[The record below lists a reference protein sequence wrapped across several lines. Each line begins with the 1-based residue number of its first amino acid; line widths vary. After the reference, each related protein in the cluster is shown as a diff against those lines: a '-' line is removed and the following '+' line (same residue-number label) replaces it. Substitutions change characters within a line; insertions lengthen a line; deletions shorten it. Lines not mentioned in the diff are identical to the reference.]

1 MANSPEPALES
12 RPDRGRRFQIDFRL
26 IASFFLLATAVV
38 FTRSTIDGLES
49 RRKLR
54 GELAEISHVRYG
66 LLNADQWVARL
77 VPILNAQIDSIDLT
91 ANQAALR
98 PVVEKALYR
107 LLDDVKDKMSAKP
120 AQPAQPAAG
129 LAGML
134 QGNAMIANM
143 MIGGLRPHVPEY
155 TGVVLAQL
163 GSQDTKDAVKK
174 YIRGVL
180 ADGARNTFSDADK
193 SWYNTILQEHGC
205 ADVRA
210 CQDKLGAMIRDQ
222 QTTVLERSAAVLLA
236 CAAGFILLLSRR
248 GKLRRS
254 STIVLLLFCI
264 TLLVGGVVTPM
275 IEVEAK
281 ITELKMTFLGSPIAF
296 TDQVLYFQSKS
307 VLEVFRA
314 LIDANRPDM
323 YAVGILVLMFS
334 IVFPTLK
341 LIASSLALYRPGLL
355 ERSLIVKF
363 FALESSKWSMADVM
377 ALAIF
382 MAFVAFNGL
391 IPNTMAGLA
400 GGGAQLAIPTNGSR
414 ILPGYYIF
422 IGFCLASL
430 FLGKRLA
437 HGIETSDTEPRP

>member
-1 MANSPEPALES
+1 MLN
-12 RPDRGRRFQIDFRL
+12 FRL
-26 IASFFLLATAVV
+26 IGSLVLLATAIV
-38 FTRSTIDGLES
+38 FTRSTIEGLEQ
-49 RRKLR
+49 RRELR
-54 GELAEISHVRYG
+54 TELAEISHVRYG
-66 LLNADQWVARL
+66 LLNADQWIARL
-77 VPILNAQIDSIDLT
+77 VPILDAKIDSIDLS

-107 LLDDVKDKMSAKP
+107 LLDDVKERMSAKP
-120 AQPAQPAAG
+120 AQPAGG
-129 LAGML
+129 LGGML
-134 QGNAMIANM
+134 QGNGLIANM
-143 MIGGLRPHVPEY
+143 MIGALRPHVPEY

-163 GSQDTKDAVKK
+163 GSRDTKEAVKK

-180 ADGARNTFSDADK
+180 ADGAKNTFSNVDVR
-193 SWYNTILQEHGC
+193 WYNDILKQHDC
-205 ADVRA
+205 ADGAA
-210 CQDKLGAMIRDQ
+210 CQERLRTLIRSSEGAIRLDC
-222 QTTVLERSAAVLLA
+222 AAVLLA
-236 CAAGFILLLSRR
+236 CAAGFVLLLGRR
-248 GKLRRS
+248 GRLNRA
-254 STIVLLLFCI
+254 STIVLLLFCM

-281 ITELKMTFLGSPIAF
+281 ISALKMTFLGEPISF

-341 LIASSLALYRPGLL
+341 LVASSFALYNPALL
-355 ERSLIVKF
+355 YRSRIVKF

-391 IPNTMAGLA
+391 IPNTMKGLT
-400 GGGAQLAIPTNGSR
+400 GGGAQLAIPTDSSR

-430 FLGKRLA
+430 FLAKRLA
-437 HGIETSDTEPRP
+437 HGIDTEKEG

>member
-1 MANSPEPALES
+1 MLNSPEPAVES
-12 RPDRGRRFQIDFRL
+12 QPSRKPRFQIDFRL
-26 IASFFLLATAVV
+26 VVSLFLLAAAVV

-49 RRKLR
+49 RRRLR
-54 GELAEISHVRYG
+54 SELAEISHVRYG
-66 LLNADQWVARL
+66 LLNADEWVARL
-77 VPILNAQIDSIDLT
+77 VPILNAQIDSIDLS
-91 ANQAALR
+91 ANSAALR

-107 LLDDVKDKMSAKP
+107 LLDDVKDRMSAKP
-120 AQPAQPAAG
+120 AQPAAG
-129 LAGML
+129 LGAML
-134 QGNAMIANM
+134 QGNGMIANM
-143 MIGGLRPHVPEY
+143 MISALRPHVPEY

-163 GSQDTKDAVKK
+163 GSKDTKEAVKN

-180 ADGARNTFSDADK
+180 ADGARNTFGDPDRT
-193 SWYNTILQEHGC
+193 WYNAILQEHGC
-205 ADVRA
+205 ADVHA
-210 CQDKLGAMIRDQ
+210 CQEKLGAMIRDQ
-222 QTTVLERSAAVLLA
+222 QSTVLGRAAAVLLA
-236 CAAGFILLLSRR
+236 CAAAFVLLLSRP

-254 STIVLLLFCI
+254 TTIVLLLFCV

-281 ITELKMTFLGSPIAF
+281 ITEMKMTFLGSPISF
-296 TDQVLYFQSKS
+296 SDQVLYFQSKS

-334 IVFPTLK
+334 IVFPFCK
-341 LIASSLALYRPGLL
+341 LVASSFALYRPSLL
-355 ERSLIVKF
+355 ESSRIVKF

-391 IPNTMAGLA
+391 IPNTMAGLT
-400 GGGAQLAIPTNGSR
+400 GGGAQLAIPTDSSR

-430 FLGKRLA
+430 FLAKRLA
-437 HGIETSDTEPRP
+437 HGIDTTNTEH

>member
-1 MANSPEPALES
+1 MLNSPEPAVES
-12 RPDRGRRFQIDFRL
+12 RRDRSRRFQIDFRL
-26 IASFFLLATAVV
+26 IVSLFLLAAAVV
-38 FTRSTIDGLES
+38 FTRATIDGLES
-49 RRKLR
+49 RRRLR
-54 GELAEISHVRYG
+54 SELAEISHVRYG

-77 VPILNAQIDSIDLT
+77 VPILNTQIDSIDLG
-91 ANQAALR
+91 ANSASLR

-120 AQPAQPAAG
+120 AQPAAG
-129 LAGML
+129 LGGML

-143 MIGGLRPHVPEY
+143 MIGALRPHVPEY

-163 GSQDTKDAVKK
+163 GSRDTKEAVKT

-180 ADGARNTFSDADK
+180 ADGAKNTFSDTDR
-193 SWYNTILQEHGC
+193 SWYNAILQEHGC

-210 CQDKLGAMIRDQ
+210 CQEKLGGMIRDQ
-222 QTTVLERSAAVLLA
+222 QANVLERSAAVLLA
-236 CAAGFILLLSRR
+236 CAAAFVLLLSRP

-254 STIVLLLFCI
+254 TTIVLLLFCI

-281 ITELKMTFLGSPIAF
+281 ITELKMTFLGSPISF
-296 TDQVLYFQSKS
+296 SDQVLYFQSKS

-314 LIDANRPDM
+314 LIDADRPDM

-334 IVFPTLK
+334 IVFPVCK
-341 LIASSLALYRPGLL
+341 LIASSFALYRPGLL
-355 ERSLIVKF
+355 ERSRIVKF

-391 IPNTMAGLA
+391 IPNTMSGLT
-400 GGGAQLAIPTNGSR
+400 GGGAQLAIPTDSSR

-430 FLGKRLA
+430 FLAKRLA
-437 HGIETSDTEPRP
+437 HGIEVAPKS

>member
-1 MANSPEPALES
+1 MLNSPEPALES
-12 RPDRGRRFQIDFRL
+12 RSGSQQRFQLDFRL
-26 IASFFLLATAVV
+26 VASLFLLAAAVV
-38 FTRSTIDGLES
+38 FTRSTIDGLEG

-54 GELAEISHVRYG
+54 SQLAEVSHVRYG

-107 LLDDVKDKMSAKP
+107 LLDDVKEKMSAKP
-120 AQPAQPAAG
+120 AQPAAG
-129 LAGML
+129 LGGML
-134 QGNAMIANM
+134 QGNTMIANM

-163 GSQDTKDAVKK
+163 GSRDTKEAVKK

-180 ADGARNTFSDADK
+180 ADGARNTFSDADMR
-193 SWYNTILQEHGC
+193 SYNAILQQNGC
-205 ADVRA
+205 DDLRA
-210 CQDKLGAMIRDQ
+210 CQEKLGGMIRAQ
-222 QTTVLERSAAVLLA
+222 ETTILERSGAILLA
-236 CAAGFILLLSRR
+236 CAAGFLLLLSQP

-254 STIVLLLFCI
+254 ATIVLLLFCI

-281 ITELKMTFLGSPIAF
+281 ISQLKMTFLGSPIAF

-334 IVFPTLK
+334 IVFPICK
-341 LIASSLALYRPGLL
+341 LIASSFALYRPSLL
-355 ERSLIVKF
+355 KSSRIVKF

-391 IPNTMAGLA
+391 IPNTMAGLT
-400 GGGAQLAIPTNGSR
+400 GGGAQLAIPTDSSR

-422 IGFCLASL
+422 VGFCLASL
-430 FLGKRLA
+430 FLAKRLA
-437 HGIETSDTEPRP
+437 LGIETAAKD

>member
-1 MANSPEPALES
+1 MLNSPEPAVES
-12 RPDRGRRFQIDFRL
+12 QPNRSPRFQIDFRL
-26 IASFFLLATAVV
+26 IASLLLLAAAVV

-49 RRKLR
+49 RRRLR
-54 GELAEISHVRYG
+54 SELAEISHVRYG
-66 LLNADQWVARL
+66 LLNADQWVSRL
-77 VPILNAQIDSIDLT
+77 VPILNAQIDSIDLS
-91 ANQAALR
+91 ANSASLR

-107 LLDDVKDKMSAKP
+107 LLDDVKEKMSAKP
-120 AQPAQPAAG
+120 AQPAAG
-129 LAGML
+129 LGGML
-134 QGNAMIANM
+134 QGNGMIANM
-143 MIGGLRPHVPEY
+143 MIGALRPHVPEY

-163 GSQDTKDAVKK
+163 GSRDTKDAVKN

-180 ADGARNTFSDADK
+180 ADGAKNTFSNTDTSWHDA
-193 SWYNTILQEHGC
+193 ILHQYGC
-205 ADVRA
+205 TDVRA
-210 CQDKLGAMIRDQ
+210 CQEKLGGMIRDQ
-222 QTTVLERSAAVLLA
+222 QTQVLERSAAVLLA
-236 CAAGFILLLSRR
+236 CAAGFVLLLSRR

-254 STIVLLLFCI
+254 TTVVLLLFCM

-281 ITELKMTFLGSPIAF
+281 ISQLKMTFLGSPIEF
-296 TDQVLYFQSKS
+296 SDQVLYFQSKS

-314 LIDANRPDM
+314 LIDADRPDM

-334 IVFPTLK
+334 IVFPTCK
-341 LIASSLALYRPGLL
+341 LIASSFALYRPSLL
-355 ERSLIVKF
+355 ERSRIVKF

-391 IPNTMAGLA
+391 IPNTMAGLT
-400 GGGAQLAIPTNGSR
+400 GGGAQLAIPTDSSR

-430 FLGKRLA
+430 FLAKRLA
-437 HGIETSDTEPRP
+437 HGIETAPKN

>member
-1 MANSPEPALES
+1 MLNSPEPAVES
-12 RPDRGRRFQIDFRL
+12 QPGRRFQIDFRL
-26 IASFFLLATAVV
+26 IVSLFLLAAAVV
-38 FTRSTIDGLES
+38 FTRSTIDGLDY

-54 GELAEISHVRYG
+54 TQLAEISHVRYG
-66 LLNADQWVARL
+66 LLNADQWVSRM
-77 VPILNAQIDSIDLT
+77 VPILNAQIDSIDLS
-91 ANQAALR
+91 ANQATLR

-107 LLDDVKDKMSAKP
+107 LLDDVKEKMSAKP
-120 AQPAQPAAG
+120 AQPAAGGG
-129 LAGML
+129 LAGGLGGML

-143 MIGGLRPHVPEY
+143 MIGALKPHVPEY

-163 GSQDTKDAVKK
+163 GSKDTKEAVKK

-180 ADGARNTFSDADK
+180 ADGAKSTFSDVDMI
-193 SWYNTILQEHGC
+193 WYNAILQQHGCTDLRDCQTKLGALIHDQESTILQ
-205 ADVRA
+205 
-210 CQDKLGAMIRDQ
+210 
-222 QTTVLERSAAVLLA
+222 RSAAVLLA
-236 CAAGFILLLSRR
+236 CALGFVLLLSRP

-254 STIVLLLFCI
+254 TTIVLLLFCM

-281 ITELKMTFLGSPIAF
+281 ISSLKMSFLGTPISF
-296 TDQVLYFQSKS
+296 SDQVLYFQSKS

-323 YAVGILVLMFS
+323 YAVGVLVLTFS
-334 IVFPTLK
+334 IVFPGLK
-341 LIASSLALYRPGLL
+341 LIASSFALYRPNLL
-355 ERSLIVKF
+355 ERSRIVRF

-391 IPNTMAGLA
+391 IPNTMAGLT
-400 GGGAQLAIPTNGSR
+400 GGGAQLAIPTDSSR

-430 FLGKRLA
+430 FLAKRLA
-437 HGIETSDTEPRP
+437 HGIETAPKA